1 MNTDPPNRAARR
13 AMASDQRRARPRG
26 DRRYL
31 STASVCERYGGINPR
46 TVARWIKSGR
56 LGPPMKVNG
65 RDYHDEAD
73 LDAAD
78 AAARADSS
86 HLRETHASPPT
97 PADAIGTRL
106 RGAQSPKGSTP

>member
-1 MNTDPPNRAARR
+1 MDIDRPNRAARR
-13 AMASDQRRARPRG
+13 AMANDERRARPRG
-26 DRRYL
+26 GRKYL
-31 STASVCERYGGINPR
+31 STASVCERYGGINAR

-56 LGPPMKVNG
+56 LPPPMKVNG

-86 HLRETHASPPT
+86 HLRETFASPPT
-97 PADAIGTRL
+97 PADAVGTSL

>member
-1 MNTDPPNRAARR
+1 MNIDHSNRAARR
-13 AMASDQRRARPRG
+13 AEASNERRARPRG
-26 DRRYL
+26 GRRYL

-56 LGPPMKVNG
+56 LPPPMKVNG

-78 AAARADSS
+78 AAARADMRDS
-86 HLRETHASPPT
+86 RGRPETPLGVALAHIVET
-97 PADAIGTRL
+97 EEER
-106 RGAQSPKGSTP
+106 R

>member
-1 MNTDPPNRAARR
+1 MNIDHSNRAARR
-13 AMASDQRRARPRG
+13 AEASNERRARPRG
-26 DRRYL
+26 GRRYL

-56 LGPPMKVNG
+56 LPPPMKVNG

-78 AAARADSS
+78 AAARADMRDS
-86 HLRETHASPPT
+86 RGQPETPLGMALAHIVET
-97 PADAIGTRL
+97 EE
-106 RGAQSPKGSTP
+106 